1 VSVPLCPAPHATALH
16 EPSLRYAHAVP
27 RSAPFSHLLRL
38 CCRAQYDELKAKKEL
53 IEKSLEEKTA
63 EEEKKRKAQE
73 KLNMKSKKKAKAT
86 LSFDAD
92 EEEGQV

>member
-1 VSVPLCPAPHATALH
+1 M
-16 EPSLRYAHAVP
+16 
-27 RSAPFSHLLRL
+27 LRL

-92 EEEGQV
+92 EEEGQVFFATNAQCATFLPPAVRESLLD

>member
-1 VSVPLCPAPHATALH
+1 MSQRFMNLHARH
-16 EPSLRYAHAVP
+16 AHAVP
-27 RSAPFSHLLRL
+27 RCTPFPYLLRL

-73 KLNMKSKKKAKAT
+73 KLNLKSKKKAKAT

-92 EEEGQV
+92 EEEG